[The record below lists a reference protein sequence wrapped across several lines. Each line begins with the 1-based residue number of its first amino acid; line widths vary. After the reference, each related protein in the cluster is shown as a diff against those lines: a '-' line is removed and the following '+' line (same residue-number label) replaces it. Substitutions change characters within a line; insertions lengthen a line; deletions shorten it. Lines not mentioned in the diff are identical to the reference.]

1 MLPKRVRPKE
11 ERHRRLAAEEERP
24 LLAEEGELRRL
35 VEVAEPEHSP
45 MKRDNLP
52 GQYSSH
58 VKGWARSSEKRT

>member
-52 GQYSSH
+52 G
-58 VKGWARSSEKRT
+58 